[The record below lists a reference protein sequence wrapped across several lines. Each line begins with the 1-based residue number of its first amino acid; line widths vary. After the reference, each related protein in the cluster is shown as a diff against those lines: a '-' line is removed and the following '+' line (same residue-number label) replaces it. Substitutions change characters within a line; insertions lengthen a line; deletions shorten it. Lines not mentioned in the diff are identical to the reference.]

1 MLAPAPADGRTVVP
15 RALVLCSCICCTLV
29 LASLGMFAFGQANGA
44 SQTQVASLGSPS
56 ASPTGTPG
64 TEATLTPPAPT
75 VTSTVRTTTAQP
87 PGQPKRFIDGAA
99 GVLTAP
105 FRSLVHSNS
114 DWARRIGY
122 TLLALIVYGFGLGY
136 VARWAR
142 T

>member
-15 RALVLCSCICCTLV
+15 KALALCSCICCSLV
-29 LASLGMFAFGQANGA
+29 LASLGLFAFSQANGA
-44 SQTQVASLGSPS
+44 SQSQVASLGSPT
-56 ASPTGTPG
+56 ATPTGTPTTG
-64 TEATLTPPAPT
+64 ATPPPTPAPSRT
-75 VTSTVRTTTAQP
+75 VSAQP
-87 PGQPKRFIDGAA
+87 PGQPKRFIDDAA

-105 FRSLVHSNS
+105 FRSLVHSSS

-136 VARWAR
+136 LARWAR